1 MKIDRVT
8 KGVSELVEFLKKSN
22 YRIDEKI
29 AICRSAADLLQQIMV
44 TEGII
49 VSMRTSIESFD
60 KDK

>member
-1 MKIDRVT
+1 MKTERIME
-8 KGVSELVEFLKKSN
+8 GVSELVKFLEGTN

-44 TEGII
+44 TEGLI
-49 VSMRTSIESFD
+49 VSMRTSLESFD